1 MLRLVPLAR
10 SRGLA
15 IIEDAAPALGAT
27 IRTAAGWRPVGGF
40 GDIACFSF
48 QGAKIMTTGEGGMA
62 VTASKALFERMR
74 FYNEHGRATGGKAF
88 EIAEVGFKYKMS
100 NIQAALGLGQLE
112 RIDELVG
119 KKRTILEWYRERLGN
134 IPGLAFNAQNS
145 WSRGI
150 AWMSSVILD
159 SERHPAREEVCR
171 RIRADERLK
180 GLRVIAYTAHA
191 FEDERSRILAEGF
204 DALLTKPISRDGL
217 LSAVAGTNVSP
228 A

>member
-1 MLRLVPLAR
+1 
-10 SRGLA
+10 
-15 IIEDAAPALGAT
+15 
-27 IRTAAGWRPVGGF
+27 
-40 GDIACFSF
+40 
-48 QGAKIMTTGEGGMA
+48 MA

-112 RIDELVG
+112 RIDELVE
-119 KKRTILEWYRERLGN
+119 KKRTILGWYRERLGN

-171 RIRADERLK
+171 RMKAMGVDTRPFFPPLSSFPMFTTPAGSGPVAARLGACGINLPSGHNLTEADIDRVAMAFRAALK
-180 GLRVIAYTAHA
+180 
-191 FEDERSRILAEGF
+191 
-204 DALLTKPISRDGL
+204 
-217 LSAVAGTNVSP
+217 P
-228 A
+228 ARAAA